1 MTTVLNVAEK
11 KPTSIT
17 SQVFSCCITNTWK
30 TQGPAGESAQLQI
43 PSTASLHS
51 EFSLLHPKAQVSETQ
66 SQRADEKIN

>member
-11 KPTSIT
+11 KPTSIM
-17 SQVFSCCITNTWK
+17 SQMFPCCITNTWK
-30 TQGPAGESAQLQI
+30 TYAPAEESAQLQI

-51 EFSLLHPKAQVSETQ
+51 EFSLLHPKAQVRETQ